1 MRKKK
6 VVNSFKLTVPALSRN
21 ESYCRS
27 IAVAFAAQCDPTVEE
42 IADIKTVISE
52 AVTNCIVHAYKG
64 FEDDRKKLIYI
75 SCDLF
80 EDNTFRFIIKD
91 KGCGIE
97 SLERAME
104 PLYTTDP
111 ENERSGMGLPIM
123 KTFSDTFK
131 LRSAVGK
138 GTTVIF
144 TKRVNSEND

>member
-1 MRKKK
+1 MAIE
-6 VVNSFKLTVPALSRN
+6 PANSRN
-21 ESYCRS
+21 LTRS
-27 IAVAFAAQCDPTVEE
+27 SIMGFLIGAILSFLVVLIIDVS
-42 IADIKTVISE
+42 DI
-52 AVTNCIVHAYKG
+52 
-64 FEDDRKKLIYI
+64 R
-75 SCDLF
+75 
-80 EDNTFRFIIKD
+80 IKD

-144 TKRVNSEND
+144 TKRVNSENG